1 MGDMNQS
8 EKHRLDRIEEKIDK
22 MTEAVIALARA
33 EEKIVSLDETTRM
46 ILQKMVDQDER
57 LRKVEAVQHDNETTI
72 KAIKSIV
79 WTAISALITT
89 AAATLAWIFTGSP
102 K

>member
-79 WTAISALITT
+79 WTTISALITT
-89 AAATLAWIFTGSP
+89 AAATLAWLFTGSP
-102 K
+102 E

>member
-79 WTAISALITT
+79 WTTISALITT

>member
-8 EKHRLDRIEEKIDK
+8 EKQRLDRIEEKIDK

-33 EEKIVSLDETTRM
+33 EQKIVSLDETTRM

-57 LRKVEAVQHDNETTI
+57 LRKVESVQHDNETTI
-72 KAIKSIV
+72 KTIKSIV
-79 WTAISALITT
+79 WTTVSALITT
-89 AAATLAWIFTGSP
+89 AAATLAWLFTGSP